1 MLAGARPQTTTSTV
15 HGQGFTE
22 VAFRRRGMLLR
33 LVRFVL
39 FLAVWWFGLLFGVVL
54 MGAGGGQ
61 AAWFFPVWL
70 AGWGLGGLVFAFAL
84 LWGAIGVESLI
95 ARSESLTL
103 VRRLLL
109 FSRPV
114 VMPAKSITDLRW
126 VPDDPSRIVRVN
138 GRRIP
143 QTSIEIVSTE
153 RAVTCAAGIG
163 EQDAFSAIR
172 ELRQR
177 LVMPRRRE
185 Q

>member
-1 MLAGARPQTTTSTV
+1 MLAGAKPQTSASTV

-22 VAFRRRGMLLR
+22 VVFRRRGVLFR
-33 LVRFVL
+33 LVRLVL
-39 FLAVWWFGLLFGVVL
+39 FLVVWWFGLLFGVAL

-61 AAWFFPVWL
+61 TAWFFPVWL

-84 LWGAIGVESLI
+84 LWSALGVESLI

-109 FSRPV
+109 LRRPV
-114 VMPAKSITDLRW
+114 VMPAASITDLRW
-126 VPDDPSRIVRVN
+126 VPDDPGRIVRVN

-143 QTSIEIVSTE
+143 QTSIAIVSTE
-153 RAVTCAAGIG
+153 RTVSCAAGIG

-177 LVMPRRRE
+177 LVIPRRRE